1 MITTMTTRSDDPISR
16 VEVITSVQR
25 RRRWSAAEKVRLV
38 EEAMQPGM
46 SVSFVAR
53 RAGIAPSQL
62 FAWKRRMIEGGH
74 AAVQADEDVVGTSR
88 VRELEKRVRDLE
100 RLLGR
105 KTMENEILKEAIEVA
120 RLKNRSCRR
129 CPGAIGRTVRDEDR
143 GQYAGCRPIQSDR
156 TARQGDP
163 SSRPL
168 SESRGC
174 RPPTSHP
181 GHHRRAT
188 YLRLSPGLGSLEPP
202 STQRWQAN
210 RQHEAGAPD
219 HAEPR

>member
-1 MITTMTTRSDDPISR
+1 MITTMTTPSDDPISR

-62 FAWKRRMIEGGH
+62 FACKRRMVEGGR

-88 VRELEKRVRDLE
+88 VREPEKRVRDLE

-105 KTMENEILKEAIEVA
+105 KTMENEILKEAQALVMHLE
-120 RLKNRSCRR
+120 
-129 CPGAIGRTVRDEDR
+129 
-143 GQYAGCRPIQSDR
+143 
-156 TARQGDP
+156 
-163 SSRPL
+163 
-168 SESRGC
+168 
-174 RPPTSHP
+174 
-181 GHHRRAT
+181 AT
-188 YLRLSPGLGSLEPP
+188 
-202 STQRWQAN
+202 W
-210 RQHEAGAPD
+210 
-219 HAEPR
+219 

>member
-1 MITTMTTRSDDPISR
+1 MTTRSDDPISR

-120 RLKNRSCRR
+120 RLTKPTLSQ
-129 CPGAIGRTVRDEDR
+129 VSW
-143 GQYAGCRPIQSDR
+143 SDR
-156 TARQGDP
+156 EDG
-163 SSRPL
+163 SR
-168 SESRGC
+168 
-174 RPPTSHP
+174 
-181 GHHRRAT
+181 
-188 YLRLSPGLGSLEPP
+188 
-202 STQRWQAN
+202 
-210 RQHEAGAPD
+210 
-219 HAEPR
+219 